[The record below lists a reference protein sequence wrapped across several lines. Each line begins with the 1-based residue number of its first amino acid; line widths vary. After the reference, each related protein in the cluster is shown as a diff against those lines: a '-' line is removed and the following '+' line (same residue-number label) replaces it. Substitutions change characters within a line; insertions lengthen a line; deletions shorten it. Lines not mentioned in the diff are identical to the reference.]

1 MFCRARALV
10 LAASL
15 LLIPGAARAQMIWQ
29 PAPAPLV
36 TADNTIW
43 FTAGDPVEWNG
54 DRYYP
59 GGASQFFNAFQMVRA
74 GSFKGIPLYTDT
86 TLQPNSVVFVPLSG
100 GRMQPYE
107 RTIPGTVAGTT
118 GSRPPVVV
126 AEIGPYSAPLDG
138 RAQAAGPPAFAP
150 AYDVVMLESNA
161 SVTPGPTAV
170 GTSGRS
176 VPAAATSGGSTAAP
190 APAAMTSP
198 GARTVAAPPA
208 RTSTLRKPSG
218 ANGIWINFDG
228 RRWFSGG
235 KAIDYEAASLTQIGT
250 YHGWS
255 VYTRNGDASMIYVP
269 STPGRLTPY
278 KAK

>member
-10 LAASL
+10 IAASL
-15 LLIPGAARAQMIWQ
+15 VLIPSAARAQMIWQ

-36 TADNTIW
+36 TADNTSW
-43 FTAGDPVEWNG
+43 FVAGDPVEWNG

-59 GGASQFFNAFQMVRA
+59 GGAVQFFNAFQMVRA

-86 TLQPNSVVFVPLSG
+86 TLQPNSIVFVPLSG
-100 GRMQPYE
+100 ARMQPYE
-107 RTIPGTVAGTT
+107 RTIPGMVAGMT

-126 AEIGPYSAPLDG
+126 AEIGPYSAPPDG
-138 RAQAAGPPAFAP
+138 LTQAAAPPTFAP

-161 SVTPGPTAV
+161 SITPAPAAV
-170 GTSGRS
+170 GTSGRT
-176 VPAAATSGGSTAAP
+176 VPAVAETARLTAAP
-190 APAAMTSP
+190 AARTAAPAARASAAASP
-198 GARTVAAPPA
+198 
-208 RTSTLRKPSG
+208 RTSTLRKPTG
-218 ANGIWINFDG
+218 VNGIWINFDG

-235 KAIDYEAASLTQIGT
+235 KAIDYDAATLSQIGT

-255 VYTRNGDASMIYVP
+255 VYTRNGDSSTIYIP

-278 KAK
+278 RMR

>member
-10 LAASL
+10 IAASL
-15 LLIPGAARAQMIWQ
+15 VLIPSAARAQMIWQ

-36 TADNTIW
+36 TADNTSW
-43 FTAGDPVEWNG
+43 FVAGDPVEWNG

-59 GGASQFFNAFQMVRA
+59 GGAVQFFNAFQMVRA

-86 TLQPNSVVFVPLSG
+86 TLQPNSIVFVPLSG
-100 GRMQPYE
+100 ARMQPYE
-107 RTIPGTVAGTT
+107 RTIPGMVAGMT

-126 AEIGPYSAPLDG
+126 AEIGPYSAPPDG
-138 RAQAAGPPAFAP
+138 LKQAAAPPTFAP

-161 SVTPGPTAV
+161 SITPAPAAV

-176 VPAAATSGGSTAAP
+176 VPA
-190 APAAMTSP
+190 PAARASAAASP
-198 GARTVAAPPA
+198 
-208 RTSTLRKPSG
+208 RTSTLRKPTG
-218 ANGIWINFDG
+218 VNGIWINFDG

-235 KAIDYEAASLTQIGT
+235 KAIDYDAATLSQIGT

-255 VYTRNGDASMIYVP
+255 VYTRNGDSSTIYIP

-278 KAK
+278 KTK

>member
-10 LAASL
+10 VAASL
-15 LLIPGAARAQMIWQ
+15 VLIPSAARAQMIWQ
-29 PAPAPLV
+29 PAPPPLV
-36 TADNTIW
+36 TADNTSW
-43 FTAGDPVEWNG
+43 FVAGDPVEWNG

-59 GGASQFFNAFQMVRA
+59 GGAAQFFNAFQMVRS

-86 TLQPNSVVFVPLSG
+86 TLQPNSIVFVPLSG

-126 AEIGPYSAPLDG
+126 AEIGPYAAPPAG
-138 RAQAAGPPAFAP
+138 PQAAAPPTFAP
-150 AYDVVMLESNA
+150 AYDVVVLESNA
-161 SVTPGPTAV
+161 AVTPAPAAV

-176 VPAAATSGGSTAAP
+176 VRAVATTARSTAAP
-190 APAAMTSP
+190 
-198 GARTVAAPPA
+198 RT
-208 RTSTLRKPSG
+208 TTLRKPTG

-228 RRWFSGG
+228 RRWFSDG
-235 KAIDYEAASLTQIGT
+235 KAIDYDAASLSQIGT

-255 VYTRNGDASMIYVP
+255 VYTRNGDSSTIYIP

-278 KAK
+278 RVR